1 MRTKHWRKSSWRS
14 PVVSEAWLLFK
25 VLFKNSMTLDLKTK
39 KGRRGVVLMVVLA
52 LCFVPTLGMLYMSF
66 LDAFRQ
72 GMLDTLMME
81 AGMLIPCALTAVMA
95 LMVVPT
101 VFYFSRDTDLLLPL
115 PVTADSIV
123 LAKTG
128 MILTSQVLVGTVMAL
143 PIFAAYWT
151 VHPDIL
157 KILVSLLVLVTLPLL
172 PVFVLGLVMM
182 VLMYVVPA
190 LRNKDRFNLVFGI
203 LTLIVAVGIST
214 LSSSFGANPDMMA
227 ELMNNPEDLAL
238 INYVFPQIAWAAR
251 SVTTLGIS
259 DLCLYLG
266 VTLLGLALFM
276 FTARKLF
283 LPAVTNMGSTTRKA
297 RSRGIEKEHPAW
309 LACLLVENRMLLRT
323 PAWFMNCLLPSFLI
337 VIIFSAVFLIQGVPA
352 LLADIDLPDLTP
364 WMPAIGIMTGLFVGS
379 MSMITSTTFSREG
392 QNLWRMKVIPVSMR
406 TQILSRG
413 LLGFLWSSAGCE
425 LFILAAAWL
434 LKADLL
440 DILLMSAGSLVT
452 NVFVNGLGL
461 LTDGWHPHLIWDD
474 DTGAVKNNFT
484 AMIEMF
490 VSWVVI
496 LLAVLPLILFGWA
509 EHIFWYSAAWL
520 GIFALIDLWMI
531 LKGPA
536 VVARFLENQI

>member
-276 FTARKLF
+276 VTARKLF

-413 LLGFLWSSAGCE
+413 LLGFLWSSAACE
-425 LFILAAAWL
+425 LFILVAAWL

-440 DILLMSAGSLVT
+440 DVLLMSAGSLVT

-509 EHIFWYSAAWL
+509 EHIFLYSAAWI

>member
-157 KILVSLLVLVTLPLL
+157 KILGSLLVLVTLPLL

-425 LFILAAAWL
+425 LFILVAAWL

-440 DILLMSAGSLVT
+440 DVLLMSAGSLVT

-509 EHIFWYSAAWL
+509 EHIFLYSAAWI

>member
-172 PVFVLGLVMM
+172 PVFILGLVMM

-276 FTARKLF
+276 VTARKLF

-425 LFILAAAWL
+425 LFILVAAWL

-440 DILLMSAGSLVT
+440 DVLLMSAGSLVT

-509 EHIFWYSAAWL
+509 EHIFLYSAAWI

>member
-1 MRTKHWRKSSWRS
+1 M
-14 PVVSEAWLLFK
+14 SEAWLLFK

-81 AGMLIPCALTAVMA
+81 AGMLIPCALTSVMA

-157 KILVSLLVLVTLPLL
+157 KILGSLLVLVTLPLL
-172 PVFVLGLVMM
+172 PVFILGLVMM

-425 LFILAAAWL
+425 LFILVAAWL

-440 DILLMSAGSLVT
+440 DVLLMSAGSLVT

-509 EHIFWYSAAWL
+509 EHIFLYSAAWI